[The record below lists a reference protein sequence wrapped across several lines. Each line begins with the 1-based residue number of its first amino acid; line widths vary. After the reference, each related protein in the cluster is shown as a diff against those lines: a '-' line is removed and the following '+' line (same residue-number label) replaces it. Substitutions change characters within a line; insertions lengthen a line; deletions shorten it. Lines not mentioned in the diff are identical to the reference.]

1 MRILMLTD
9 PEPVPDDD
17 PTLEAKVI
25 APDSAMEYNVA
36 RSLRAL
42 GHQTDIMPFGPDVAK
57 NAEALIAHK
66 PDLVFN
72 LTEWFKGNR
81 RMDAHIAALLEL
93 LGLPYT
99 GASPIGLM
107 LCRDKA
113 ACKRILGHH
122 RIRLPHFITIP
133 PGRRKPNA
141 RMIYPAIVKPLYED
155 GSDGISLASLV
166 QDEAALVERVR
177 MIHEQRKQP
186 AICEAFIDGREIYVG
201 IIGNERLRAFPPREV
216 VFGRTDE
223 GGPGIATARVKWDE
237 KYREKWGI
245 KYIHAELEPELERR
259 IIRICKRIYQYM
271 HIRDYGRIDLRIT
284 PDHEIHFLEAN
295 PNPNLA
301 KDDELYEAA
310 QKAGLSHPDFIDL
323 IVKQALRRYA

>member
-1 MRILMLTD
+1 MLTD
-9 PEPVPDDD
+9 PETVPPDD
-17 PTLEAKVI
+17 PYLESDTI
-25 APDSAMEYNVA
+25 APECEMEFHVA

-42 GHQTDIMPFGPDVAK
+42 GHEVDVLPFGPDIAE
-57 NAEALIAHK
+57 NANALTSRK

-93 LGLPYT
+93 LHLPYT
-99 GASPIGLM
+99 GAGPIGLM

-133 PGRRKPNA
+133 PGRRKPGSK
-141 RMIYPAIVKPLYED
+141 MVYPAIVKPLYED
-155 GSDGISLASLV
+155 GSDGIHLASLV
-166 QDEAALVERVR
+166 QDEAALIERVR

-186 AICEAFIDGREIYVG
+186 AICEAFIHGREIYVG

-216 VFGRTDE
+216 VFGRSEE
-223 GGPGIATARVKWDE
+223 GGPGIATAKVKWDE
-237 KYREKWGI
+237 VYRKKWAI
-245 KYIHAELEPELERR
+245 EYVHAELAPELERK

-271 HIRDYGRIDLRIT
+271 HIQDYGRIDLRIT
-284 PDHEIHFLEAN
+284 PDNEIHFLEAN
-295 PNPNLA
+295 PNPNLSP
-301 KDDELYEAA
+301 DDELYEAA
-310 QKAGLSHPDFIDL
+310 QKAGLSHPDLIDQ
-323 IVKQALRRYA
+323 IVKHAMRRYA